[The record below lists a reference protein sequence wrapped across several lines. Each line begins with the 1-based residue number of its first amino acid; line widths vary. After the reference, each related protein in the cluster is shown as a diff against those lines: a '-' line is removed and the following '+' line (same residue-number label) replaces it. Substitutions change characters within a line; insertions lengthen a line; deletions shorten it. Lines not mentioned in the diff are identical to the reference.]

1 MKIKKKFEEQQGQIK
16 EQEEKIKKL
25 EDRIKYFELKEQG
38 ATINPGAYGI
48 PSIISYAYDGEIK
61 EVGVFGIY
69 KIIDET
75 EQNIIIQSN
84 QNTPNF
90 DTGEW
95 KQTQDFYIID
105 KEAADIYD
113 IQALN
118 KELKRFNEKQK
129 VLKEIIEQNEE
140 KGE

>member
-1 MKIKKKFEEQQGQIK
+1 MLSNICSYIYNIYFDKQG
-16 EQEEKIKKL
+16 E
-25 EDRIKYFELKEQG
+25 
-38 ATINPGAYGI
+38 
-48 PSIISYAYDGEIK
+48 
-61 EVGVFGIY
+61 
-69 KIIDET
+69 IDET

-113 IQALN
+113 IQELN
-118 KELKRFNEKQK
+118 KELEKFNEMQK